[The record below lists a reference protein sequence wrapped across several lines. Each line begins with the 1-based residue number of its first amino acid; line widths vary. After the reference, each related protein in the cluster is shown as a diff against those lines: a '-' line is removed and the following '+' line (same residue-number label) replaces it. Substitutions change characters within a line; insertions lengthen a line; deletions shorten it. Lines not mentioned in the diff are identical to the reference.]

1 MTRER
6 PRIPRASDARV
17 AGLEI
22 AVMFMGSTLLTP
34 LYVIYQRA
42 FGFTEITLTLVYAVY
57 VVGNLGALFFF
68 GRLSD
73 QIGRR
78 RANLP
83 AILLGAVAT
92 LLFLGAASTPW
103 LFLARMLSG
112 LAIGIASAAA
122 TAWVSEL
129 VSDQPRASVLASTA
143 NLAGIAIGP
152 LLAGLLAQ
160 YAPAPLRTTFVVYLM
175 LLVFVAWRVTCLPET
190 VPEPI
195 ARLRDVS
202 FRPRFGVPRTI
213 RRTFVAPALAAFAT
227 FALGGYYAAL
237 APTLLADDL
246 GITNSALAGTI
257 VAEFFAVAALAVP
270 ATRTVQSYRAM
281 QAGLVLLLP
290 SVGLLLL
297 AQIQASIT
305 ALFIGSAAGG
315 IALALGYRGTLQ
327 VVNAMAPADQR
338 AEVIASYM
346 IVCFLGNSLPVIGV
360 GVLSRIAGH
369 SIAHVAFAITIAVLA
384 VTAAAARFRD
394 GKTQAQPG

>member
-1 MTRER
+1 M
-6 PRIPRASDARV
+6 DARV

-57 VVGNLGALFFF
+57 VVGNLAALFFF

-73 QIGRR
+73 QVGRR
-78 RANLP
+78 RVNLS
-83 AILLGAVAT
+83 AILLGATAT

-103 LFLARMLSG
+103 LFLARTLSG

-122 TAWVSEL
+122 TAWVAEL
-129 VSDQPRASVLASTA
+129 VTDQPRASTLATTA

-175 LLVFVAWRVTCLPET
+175 LLALVAWRVAFLPET
-190 VPEPI
+190 VPDPVT
-195 ARLRDVS
+195 RLRDVA
-202 FRPRFGVPRTI
+202 FRPRLGVPRTI
-213 RRTFVAPALAAFAT
+213 RRTFVAPALAAFAA

-246 GITNSALAGTI
+246 GITNSALAGGI

-270 ATRTVQSYRAM
+270 ATRRLQSHRAM
-281 QAGLVLLLP
+281 QAGLLLLVP

-297 AQIQASIT
+297 AQARASLA

-315 IALALGYRGTLQ
+315 VALALGYRGTLQ
-327 VVNAMAPADQR
+327 VVNGLAPADQR

-369 SIAHVAFAITIAVLA
+369 VTAHAVFAATIAVLA
-384 VTAAAARFRD
+384 VVAAAAGFRD
-394 GKTQAQPG
+394 AKTQAQPG